1 MKHAVVALAAAAL
14 LASVPARAG
23 EPPENASYDTK
34 LTCALYNNLL
44 LSKYGKEGKDSD
56 AAKTARA
63 NGDRWAALAL
73 ADARGDDAKYGTDL
87 TKKVTAFMAELRQAG
102 KDEGMTVFSRKL
114 DEMRQVCEPYQ
125 Q

>member
-23 EPPENASYDTK
+23 EPSESAPYETK
-34 LTCALYNNLL
+34 LTCVLYNNLL
-44 LSKYGKEGKDSD
+44 LSTYGKEGKESD

-63 NGDRWAALAL
+63 SGERWAALAL
-73 ADARGDDAKYGTDL
+73 ADARGDDAKYGADL
-87 TKKVTAFMAELRQAG
+87 AKKVTAFMAELTQAD
-102 KDEGMTVFSRKL
+102 KDEGMAAFSRKL